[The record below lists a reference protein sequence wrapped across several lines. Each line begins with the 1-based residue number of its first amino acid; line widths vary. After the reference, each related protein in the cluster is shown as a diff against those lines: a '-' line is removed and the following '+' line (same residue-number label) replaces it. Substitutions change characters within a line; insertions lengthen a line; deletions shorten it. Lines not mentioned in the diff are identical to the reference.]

1 MKTQSVYL
9 VEPGCVELRE
19 REISVGPRDVL
30 VKGFQASICGT
41 DKMFFQGQRPP
52 PNPVSKGKGFAERH
66 TGFPLPLG
74 HEGGG
79 EVIEVGREV
88 KGFASGDRVMV
99 LGWHNVMS
107 EYWVAPETEILKIPD
122 EISFAVGA
130 LGEPLSCAM
139 YAGLESGVELGDWVA
154 VVGMGFA
161 GQVIAQVA
169 KRKGAHQVIAIDV
182 VKEKLEL
189 AESLGADH
197 CVNAALEDP
206 VERILQ
212 WTSLRGVD
220 VVIEAAGT
228 EQAVN
233 TASAILRSGGILG
246 IYSWIVDPVRLNI
259 SRWHDDGFD
268 IRTLALMHRVGP
280 DRRWWL
286 RRSLVPVAQGMVR
299 VEPLITH
306 RFPLERVSD
315 AFQAAV
321 KDPTACKVVL
331 NIP

>member
-1 MKTQSVYL
+1 MKIRSVYL
-9 VEPGCVELRE
+9 IEPGRVELRE

-30 VKGFQASICGT
+30 VRGFQASICGT

-52 PNPVSKGKGFAERH
+52 PNPVAKGKGFAERH

-79 EVIEVGREV
+79 EVIEVGGEVRE
-88 KGFASGDRVMV
+88 FAPGDWVMV
-99 LGWHNVMS
+99 LGWHNVMGD
-107 EYWVAPETEILKIPD
+107 YWVAPDAGVLKIPD
-122 EISFAVGA
+122 GISPEVGA

-139 YAGLESGVELGDWVA
+139 YAGLQSGVELGDWVA

-169 KRKGAHQVIAIDV
+169 KGKGAHRVIAVDV
-182 VKEKLEL
+182 VPEKLAL
-189 AESLGADH
+189 AESLGADRCIH
-197 CVNAALEDP
+197 SGEEDP
-206 VERILQ
+206 VEQIMR
-212 WTSLRGVD
+212 WTDKRGVD
-220 VVIEAAGT
+220 VVIEAAGS

-246 IYSWIVDPVRLNI
+246 IYSWIVDPVRLNV

-286 RRSLVPVAQGMVR
+286 QRSLVPVAQGMVR

-306 RFPLERVSD
+306 RFPLDQVSH
-315 AFQAAV
+315 AFEAAV
-321 KDPTACKVVL
+321 KDPTACKVAL
-331 NIP
+331 TIP